1 MCVAAWP
8 RGSRGWAAHDDNPSK
23 QHSKHC
29 QQFCR
34 TLPCLCRAEIC
45 HQRFSSSY
53 SMSEGLCNIY
63 TFNIFCPDLIL
74 NTKAKI
80 RIASA
85 VTSFSL
91 EVHKIDSVFTVFC
104 PPPAH
109 HNPPPAA
116 VCSIFGIQHSATSL
130 SADRSKTWVQASC
143 GSWNSW
149 TEFCPFQ
156 TFNWTSC
163 IKSYFSVIKPPYMY
177 RVSL

>member
-1 MCVAAWP
+1 MLTGHRQIWTRGHAAMCVAAWP

-45 HQRFSSSY
+45 HQRFSSTY

-91 EVHKIDSVFTVFC
+91 EVHKIDSVFTGVLPTTC
-104 PPPAH
+104 PPQSTTG
-109 HNPPPAA
+109 
-116 VCSIFGIQHSATSL
+116 CCLLYI
-130 SADRSKTWVQASC
+130 
-143 GSWNSW
+143 WN
-149 TEFCPFQ
+149 T
-156 TFNWTSC
+156 TFSDF
-163 IKSYFSVIKPPYMY
+163 IK
-177 RVSL
+177 R

>member
-23 QHSKHC
+23 QHSEHC

-45 HQRFSSSY
+45 HQRFSSTY
-53 SMSEGLCNIY
+53 SMRLCA
-63 TFNIFCPDLIL
+63 TFIHFIFFACFLPWL

-91 EVHKIDSVFTVFC
+91 EVHKIDSVFTGVLPTTC
-104 PPPAH
+104 PPQSTTGCCLLYIW
-109 HNPPPAA
+109 NTTF
-116 VCSIFGIQHSATSL
+116 SDFIKRWQKQDLSTSQL
-130 SADRSKTWVQASC
+130 RFL
-143 GSWNSW
+143 
-149 TEFCPFQ
+149 EFMNWILPVPNFQ
-156 TFNWTSC
+156 LDQL
-163 IKSYFSVIKPPYMY
+163 Y
-177 RVSL
+177 